1 MQNEQNN
8 TVTKGDNVRISSY
21 SELMNNYFPE
31 SSIEGGKEM
40 RTLMVGPDQ
49 PLVFYQD
56 KENKL
61 NAILRKEGSESGWVK
76 IPLSK
81 NQVKSYEFEYNKEE
95 ESFQI
100 AKVEDNQVWVSQA
113 IPIAGTDFTKL
124 DQLLTWS
131 GMTPDSYKEQVD
143 QVSIGTNHVLF
154 ATSCEGKD
162 ALYYLAELKDMKP
175 KVYTLPEH
183 AKVIFHFELGNFLFS
198 NGVFFLY
205 QIGEEK
211 GMLFQSFPDPKYD
224 KVDQYRFEVG
234 ESINSFAL
242 LESENNNDLVYAAGN
257 AVYEIV
263 AEEDENTFSIQALPG
278 KFDQVKKI
286 RVASYADEK
295 TVWALDSRGLHY
307 QTNRFFDQNSQSFD
321 VGRWTTPLLMVD
333 EAEQFSCVKGK
344 GARNQLFAISTAHG
358 SELTRLWQDNV
369 TTFWNS
375 HKVTIS
381 DMDSLKE
388 VESYSAQIRF
398 NTDSSI
404 KSFAGQQVRISADSN
419 LFVYINSQSYHL
431 GPDHEVA
438 FPLGMIPEFTIICPV
453 KELGSSVI
461 RLSADFL
468 EREEQ
473 INLTG
478 KVLDRLQ
485 DKVSKANGLGG
496 VKKAN
501 GQSLVPKGVSADDVK
516 GAEQGISKM
525 LQVAKD
531 IGNDQKPAFQ
541 STSFSIGAVST
552 HTATAPN
559 LKLVHTT
566 SFWEDA
572 GHTLGDFF
580 HSIWEKT
587 KEAFHFVME
596 KVAEGVKF
604 VIKIGEQVFNWIVK
618 TIHEIGGF
626 IQKVFESINVFFKD
640 LFEFLAFLFDWD
652 AIIATKNAYK
662 GFVNN
667 SLEGLRNEI
676 GNIRK
681 FIDETLEKEIAKF
694 SPELVNIPDQM
705 GKVDVTDS
713 PKESTAD
720 PRSNWLNSKKDYL
733 DKSKG
738 GELRKKMPTEFS
750 TVFEN
755 LINDLKPI
763 LQETGVGL
771 LSQIQLVGDEFTKV
785 IHGKTTFLD
794 FLKFAMQ
801 KLAGTGLFLLKQL
814 MDVIMRT
821 LEALV
826 EVAYVGL
833 NKEWQIPII
842 SQLYKQVSGGDA
854 LTFLDVMCLFV
865 AIPST
870 ILYKIAENK
879 APFESKETRD
889 AFVKSGERVFQL
901 NLN

>member
-1 MQNEQNN
+1 MEKEQNN
-8 TVTKGDNVRISSY
+8 TVTKEDKVRISSY

-31 SSIEGGKEM
+31 SSIEGGKEI
-40 RTLMVGPDQ
+40 RTLMVGPEQ

-76 IPLSK
+76 ISLSK
-81 NQVKSYEFEYNKEE
+81 NSVKSYEFEYNKEE
-95 ESFQI
+95 ESFQLT
-100 AKVEDNQVWVSQA
+100 KVEDNQVWVSQS
-113 IPIAGTDFTKL
+113 IPFEGTDFTNL
-124 DQLLTWS
+124 NQLIKWTGL
-131 GMTPDSYKEQVD
+131 TPDSYKEQVD
-143 QVSIGTNHVLF
+143 QVSIGVNHLLF
-154 ATSCEGKD
+154 ATSCEGQD
-162 ALYYLAELKDMKP
+162 ALYYLADLKDLKP
-175 KVYTLPEH
+175 KVYSLPEH
-183 AKVIFHFELGNFLFS
+183 AKVIDHFELGNFLYS
-198 NGVFFLY
+198 NGVFLLY
-205 QIGEEK
+205 QIGKEK
-211 GMLFQSFPDPKYD
+211 GMLYQSFPDPKYN

-234 ESINSFAL
+234 ESINCFAL
-242 LESENNNDLVYAAGN
+242 LESKDGNDILYAAGN
-257 AVYEIV
+257 QIHEIE
-263 AEEDENTFSIQALPG
+263 ALEDGSSFDIQTLPG
-278 KFDQVKKI
+278 PLDQVHKI
-286 RVASYADEK
+286 RAASYDKER
-295 TVWALDSRGLHY
+295 TVWALDINGLHY
-307 QTNRFFDQNSQSFD
+307 QTNRFFDQKNQGFEI
-321 VGRWTTPLLMVD
+321 GRWTKPLLMVE
-333 EAEQFSCVKGK
+333 EAEQFSCAKGR

-388 VESYSAQIRF
+388 VESYSAQVRF

-404 KSFAGQQVRISADSN
+404 KSFAGQKVRISSDSN

-431 GPDHEVA
+431 GPDHEVV

-485 DKVSKANGLGG
+485 EKVTKANGLGG

-501 GQSLVPKGVSADDVK
+501 GQSLVPKGVGTDAIK
-516 GAEQGISKM
+516 GAEEGISKM
-525 LQVAKD
+525 LQVAKEM
-531 IGNDQKPAFQ
+531 GNDQKPAFQ
-541 STSFSIGAVST
+541 ATSFSIGTASI
-552 HTATAPN
+552 ATAPN
-559 LKLVHTT
+559 LKHVNTS

-626 IQKVFESINVFFKD
+626 IQKVFESIKVFFKD

-694 SPELVNIPDQM
+694 SPELVNLPNQM

-738 GELRKKMPTEFS
+738 GELKKKMPTEFS
-750 TVFEN
+750 NVFEN
-755 LINDLKPI
+755 LINDLQPI
-763 LQETGVGL
+763 LQQTGVGL

-785 IHGKTTFLD
+785 IHGKTTFLE

-842 SQLYKQVSGGDA
+842 SQLYKQISGGDA